1 MFHCSRPVL
10 RPSRG
15 RFEVACRDGSAS
27 DSRQGGFEVHG
38 QDGGA
43 NPHLR
48 TLHTMVS
55 DTVQP
60 AVVLSVAEGTLN
72 AVALPL
78 LFLEPAFRGFP
89 VVFRTT
95 QGFEGEARTPRS
107 FSRIVFK
114 GHHHPD
120 SLGEGLLDGIGQ
132 FAAVCVADHAAAMR
146 QGLPSQGIYFNFS
159 IIGFK
164 SNNCISLPV
173 LLSYI

>member
-1 MFHCSRPVL
+1 MLFPACRQTGSRDGLTHVSPQ
-10 RPSRG
+10 PSR
-15 RFEVACRDGSAS
+15 FAS
-27 DSRQGGFEVHG
+27 SPRPFRGCLPGWGCFRLSPEGGFEVHG

-72 AVALPL
+72 TVALPL

-95 QGFEGEARTPRS
+95 LGFEGGADSPLLHQPAPLPGSARWSAVKEGGS
-107 FSRIVFK
+107 F
-114 GHHHPD
+114 PN
-120 SLGEGLLDGIGQ
+120 LCWY
-132 FAAVCVADHAAAMR
+132 AA
-146 QGLPSQGIYFNFS
+146 S
-159 IIGFK
+159 
-164 SNNCISLPV
+164 
-173 LLSYI
+173 